1 MEIFDSG
8 RRLRPYN
15 KHSMQSVIYQHADV
29 PRLFLWYMKKIILL
43 TLLSVLVFPAVVNH
57 ASKKGDPVVMTV
69 GKSQVRLSEFEY
81 LYKKNNAQQQSDLTL
96 DQYIDMFVKYKM
108 KVEAARAAGL
118 DTVSS
123 YRADMDR
130 YGREL
135 AAPYLY
141 DREMRDSLVEVAY
154 SHICEVVTLHHLLLP
169 AKTDSRDEMAQKAFA
184 DSLHRALLAGA
195 DFKDMILKYS
205 ADRGAAST
213 GGRMHITG
221 GLLPYAFE
229 DVVYQTEV
237 GHYSPVFKTI
247 FGLHIV
253 YVDSRQPNPGE
264 VKTRHILK
272 LTRGKSPEEIAV
284 QKHVIDSIHSLLVA
298 GGDFKQIA
306 SAETDD
312 PSGKGNGGDL
322 PWFGPGRMVEP
333 FETAAFSLA
342 PGQISQPVET
352 AFGYH
357 IILCEGVRRT
367 MPVDS
372 VRGNIEMMIERDQ
385 RYGMIHRRAID
396 KYAGKRG
403 VKFNKKTASE
413 AERIILSCSGLD
425 DAKERL
431 GKISKPAFSIGK
443 KDCEM
448 AEVAR
453 KMGGTSQGD
462 VLKAYKEALDACY
475 VEAVAADMIAT
486 LPDREPD
493 YRNLYN
499 EYSDGMLLYEI
510 SNREVWD
517 KANTDKEGLEEYF
530 RSHRQ
535 DFRWDAPHYRG
546 FIISAESDS
555 LAGAALNHLSSFEQ
569 LSSFNADDDVY
580 KTELRKKFGN
590 KVKIERVNAAKGDYA
605 IVDYVAFGGPAPAA
619 DKRWQG
625 FRGYKGDIADQPETA
640 MDVRGQVS
648 MAYQQQLEDQWVG
661 RLAATYKVT
670 IDRNALLQLK

>member
-1 MEIFDSG
+1 
-8 RRLRPYN
+8 
-15 KHSMQSVIYQHADV
+15 MQSVIYQHADI

-43 TLLSVLVFPAVVNH
+43 TLLSVLVFPAAVNH
-57 ASKKGDPVVMTV
+57 ASKKTDPVVITV
-69 GKSQVRLSEFEY
+69 GNSQVRLSEFEY

-118 DTVSS
+118 DTISS
-123 YRADMDR
+123 YRADMER
-130 YGREL
+130 YGQEL

-141 DREMRDSLVEVAY
+141 DKEMRDSLVEVAY
-154 SHICEVVTLHHLLLP
+154 SHLCEVVTLHHMLLP
-169 AKTDSRDEMAQKAFA
+169 VRTDSRDEAGQKAFA
-184 DSLHRALLAGA
+184 DSLHRELLAGA
-195 DFKDMILKYS
+195 DFNAMILKHS
-205 ADRGAAST
+205 ADRSAAST
-213 GGRMHITG
+213 GGRMRIIG
-221 GLLPYAFE
+221 GIVPYSFE
-229 DVVYQTEV
+229 DVVYQTAV

-272 LTRGKSPEEIAV
+272 MTRGKSPEEITR
-284 QKHVIDSIHSLLVA
+284 QKHAIDSIHSLLEA
-298 GGDFKQIA
+298 GGDFMQIA

-312 PSGKGNGGDL
+312 PSGKGNGGNL
-322 PWFGPGRMVEP
+322 PWFGPGRMVEQ
-333 FETAAFSLA
+333 FESAAFSLV
-342 PGQISQPVET
+342 PGQISEPVET

-357 IILCEGVRRT
+357 IILCEGVRQT

-372 VRGNIEMMIERDQ
+372 VRGDIEMMIDRDQ

-396 KYAGKRG
+396 RYASKYR
-403 VKFNKKTASE
+403 VKFNKKAASE

-425 DAKERL
+425 DAKECL
-431 GKISKPAFSIGK
+431 SKISLPVFSIGK
-443 KDCEM
+443 KDYEM

-453 KMGGTSQGD
+453 RMNGASQG
-462 VLKAYKEALDACY
+462 VLNAYKDALDACY
-475 VEAVAADMIAT
+475 AEAVTADMIST

-517 KANTDKEGLEEYF
+517 KANTDREGLEAYF
-530 RSHRQ
+530 QSHRQ
-535 DFRWDAPHYRG
+535 DFQWDAPHYRG

-555 LAGAALNHLSSFEQ
+555 LAGAALEHLSSFERL
-569 LSSFNADDDVY
+569 LSFKADDDAY

-590 KVKIERVNAAKGDYA
+590 KVKIDRVNAAKGDYA
-605 IVDYVAFGGPAPAA
+605 IVDYVAFGGEIPSG
-619 DKRWQG
+619 DKRWHG
-625 FRGYKGDIADQPETA
+625 FRGFKGDIADQPETA
-640 MDVRGQVS
+640 MDVRGLVS
-648 MAYQQQLEDQWVG
+648 MAYQQQLEEQWIG
-661 RLAATYKVT
+661 RLAATYKVV
-670 IDRNALLQLK
+670 IDRNALSHLE

>member
-1 MEIFDSG
+1 M
-8 RRLRPYN
+8 
-15 KHSMQSVIYQHADV
+15 
-29 PRLFLWYMKKIILL
+29 LF
-43 TLLSVLVFPAVVNH
+43 FPAVVNH
-57 ASKKGDPVVMTV
+57 ASKKNDPVVMTV
-69 GKSQVRLSEFEY
+69 GDSQVRLSEFEY
-81 LYKKNNAQQQSDLTL
+81 LYKKNNAQQQTDLTL

-118 DTVSS
+118 DTISS
-123 YRADMDR
+123 YRADMER
-130 YGREL
+130 CGQEL
-135 AAPYLY
+135 AAPYIY
-141 DREMRDSLVEVAY
+141 DKEMRDSLVEVAY
-154 SHICEVVTLHHLLLP
+154 SHLGEVVTLHHMLLP
-169 AKTDSRDEMAQKAFA
+169 VKTDRRDETAQKVFA
-184 DSLHRALLAGA
+184 DSLHRELLAGA
-195 DFKDMILKYS
+195 DFNAMILKYS
-205 ADRGAAST
+205 TDRSAAST
-213 GGRMHITG
+213 GGRMRITG
-221 GLLPYAFE
+221 GIVPYSFE
-229 DVVYQTEV
+229 DVVYQTAV

-272 LTRGKSPEEIAV
+272 MTRGKSPEEIAK
-284 QKHVIDSIHSLLVA
+284 QKHAIDSIRSLLEA

-312 PSGKGNGGDL
+312 PSGKSNGGNL

-333 FETAAFSLA
+333 FETAAFSLT
-342 PGQISQPVET
+342 PGQISEPVET

-357 IILCEGVRRT
+357 IILCEGVRQT
-367 MPVDS
+367 MPIDS
-372 VRGNIEMMIERDQ
+372 VRGDIEMMIDRDQ

-396 KYAGKRG
+396 KYAGMHR
-403 VKFNKKTASE
+403 VKFNEKTASE
-413 AERIILSCSGLD
+413 AERIFLSCSGFD

-431 GKISKPAFSIGK
+431 GKLSLPVFSIGK
-443 KDCEM
+443 KGYKMTD
-448 AEVAR
+448 VVR
-453 KMGGTSQGD
+453 KMKETPQGD

-475 VEAVAADMIAT
+475 AEAVTADMIST

-517 KANTDKEGLEEYF
+517 KANTDKEGLEAYF

-555 LAGAALNHLSSFEQ
+555 LADAALDHLSSFEQ
-569 LSSFNADDDVY
+569 LLSFNVDDDAY
-580 KTELRKKFGN
+580 KTELRKNFGN

-605 IVDYVAFGGPAPAA
+605 IVDYVAFGGEVPAG
-619 DKRWQG
+619 DKRWHG
-625 FRGYKGDIADQPETA
+625 FRGFKGDIADQPETA
-640 MDVRGQVS
+640 MDVKGAVS
-648 MAYQQQLEDQWVG
+648 MAYQQQLEEQWIG

-670 IDRNALLQLK
+670 IDRNALSHLE